1 MLQKFARGLLQKNAF
16 KFSGGYFSHKETQTN
31 NDSTP
36 FEFTA
41 DNYKEVEK
49 ILTKYPSNWKRS
61 AIIPLLTLAQK
72 QNDNFLSLSA
82 MRKVARITEVNEMDV
97 YEVASFYTM
106 FNRERVGKFHLQICG
121 TTPCQLRGSE
131 AIIAACEKHLG
142 IKSGETTKDN
152 LFTIQEVEC
161 LGACANAPMLQVNG
175 EWVYEDLTPENT
187 IELLEKLK
195 TNTAKKGPQI
205 NRNDCE
211 GPQGRTTLIVHIN
224 LQRASTSLR
233 RSDSIVIS

>member
-1 MLQKFARGLLQKNAF
+1 MLASVGRALTRSCY
-16 KFSGGYFSHKETQTN
+16 KFSGGYFSHRETAEN

-36 FEFTA
+36 FDFTR
-41 DNYKEVEK
+41 DNYSEVEK
-49 ILTKYPSNWKRS
+49 ILAKYPPNWRRS

-82 MRKVARITEVNEMDV
+82 MRKVAKITQVNEMDV

-106 FNRERVGKFHLQICG
+106 FNREKVGKFHLQICG

-131 AIIAACEKHLG
+131 AIIEACEKHLG
-142 IKSGETTKDN
+142 VKNGETTPDY

-175 EWVYEDLTPENT
+175 EWVYEDLTPEST
-187 IELLEKLK
+187 VKLLNDLQNGTEKR
-195 TNTAKKGPQI
+195 GPQI
-205 NRNDCE
+205 DRNDCE
-211 GPQGRTTLIVHIN
+211 GPMGRT
-224 LQRASTSLR
+224 SLKV
-233 RSDSIVIS
+233 RSK

>member
-1 MLQKFARGLLQKNAF
+1 MLQKLSKLLLQKNTF
-16 KFSGGYFSHKETQTN
+16 SFSGGYFSHRATKEN

-36 FEFTA
+36 FEFS
-41 DNYKEVEK
+41 NENFKEVEK
-49 ILTKYPSNWKRS
+49 ILAKYPPTWKRS

-72 QNDNFLSLSA
+72 QNDNFLSISA
-82 MRKVARITEVNEMDV
+82 MRKVAKITEVNEMDV

-106 FNRERVGKFHLQICG
+106 FNREKVGKFHLQICG

-131 AIIAACEKHLG
+131 QIIAACEKHLG
-142 IKSGETTKDN
+142 IKSGETTPDY

-161 LGACANAPMLQVNG
+161 LGACANAPMIQVNG

-187 IELLEKLK
+187 VELLENLK
-195 TNTAKKGPQI
+195 KGTDKKGPQI

-211 GPQGRTTLIVHIN
+211 GPQGRTTLIVS
-224 LQRASTSLR
+224 LQ
-233 RSDSIVIS
+233 